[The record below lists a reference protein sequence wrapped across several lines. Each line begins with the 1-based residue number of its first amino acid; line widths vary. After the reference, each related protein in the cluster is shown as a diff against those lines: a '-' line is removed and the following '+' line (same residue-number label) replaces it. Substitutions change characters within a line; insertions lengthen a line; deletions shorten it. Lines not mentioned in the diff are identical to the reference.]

1 MMHAMGHGR
10 QAVQPSF
17 GPAFTR
23 NAQIQS
29 ERYQNAGLR
38 HKPVQPVCPPRRLMA
53 DAGPGVFAGQ
63 GRLRQK
69 WNCQDCA
76 PKRPA
81 ENLSAL
87 NSEAF

>member
-10 QAVQPSF
+10 LAVQPDL

-23 NAQIQS
+23 NAQIRS

-38 HKPVQPVCPPRRLMA
+38 DKPVHPVCPPRRLMA
-53 DAGPGVFAGQ
+53 DAGPRVFEGQ
-63 GRLRQK
+63 GCLRQK

-76 PKRPA
+76 PQRPA
-81 ENLSAL
+81 ENLTAL

>member
-1 MMHAMGHGR
+1 MVHAMGHGG
-10 QAVQPSF
+10 QAVRPGL

-53 DAGPGVFAGQ
+53 DAGPEVFAGQ

-69 WNCQDCA
+69 LNC
-76 PKRPA
+76 
-81 ENLSAL
+81 
-87 NSEAF
+87 